1 MDRLL
6 SASKELS
13 DKIDSNES
21 AANELLH
28 QCEVLQQNVK
38 AMIQVNLTTL
48 SVQYHNIVCSIKV
61 QFKRSVEVK
70 DIHVDHLV

>member
-38 AMIQVNLTTL
+38 AMIQVSNIY
-48 SVQYHNIVCSIKV
+48 VQYHNIVCSIKV
-61 QFKRSVEVK
+61 QFRRSLEVK

>member
-38 AMIQVNLTTL
+38 AMIQVSNTTL
-48 SVQYHNIVCSIKV
+48 
-61 QFKRSVEVK
+61 
-70 DIHVDHLV
+70 

>member
-38 AMIQVNLTTL
+38 AMIQVSNIYA
-48 SVQYHNIVCSIKV
+48 QYHNIVYSIKV
-61 QFKRSVEVK
+61 QFRRSLVVK